1 VGRWAAV
8 ALAALVAASASAQ
21 SGRVAGVV
29 TDAEAGTPV
38 VGAAVRAEVGGSE
51 QARATDAEGRYALD
65 VLAGPVALRVH
76 ALGYARLDTVVTV
89 AVGQTTRLDL
99 ALAPE
104 TLTAAEVVVQAR
116 RTETATRADAP
127 VLLVPQA
134 VSVLPAAVLDAQG
147 ARDAADA
154 LRNVPGVAVRAEG
167 EPGARPVLRGFET
180 DLTGGGVRRNGV
192 EVPYLSDGLQANVA
206 RVEVLRGPASVLY
219 GRLEPGGVVN
229 FVTKEPL
236 SRRRLTVEGAG
247 GSLGSARLAVEAGG
261 PAGGLDTRLDAS
273 AERDVVRG
281 DVAGTTL
288 FAAPAARWR
297 RGALTL
303 DADAEAVASET
314 TFDPGL
320 AALGTG
326 TDAFDGAPTDRFFGE
341 PDAVHRWRSAALFT
355 TARWRRTPALGL
367 RGGLSLGRYVLDRDA
382 LELDGLADDAPPT
395 VARTLQHERLGFTY
409 LKATAFTDLR
419 AATGPVAHEVTLGAE
434 GIRAW
439 AQAEG
444 DARLEA
450 GPDGLDFAALP
461 PVALDAPAP
470 TGIDRSQDAA
480 YLDATV
486 RGLDVGAFVQ
496 ERATVRLG
504 GAAVHAVVAAR
515 LSHVRYGA
523 TIFALADTPDAPAGT
538 SERDGQ
544 VTAVTPSAGLVVEP
558 APGLALY
565 ASTGASFNPIVERV
579 DRNGE
584 PFEPTRGVQV
594 EGGLKVDGRRAAATL
609 AAFWIRKDD
618 ALTAGPG
625 GFFDQTGRQRSR
637 GVEVELRAEPL
648 SGLVALASYALL
660 DAEVVEDDNVAP
672 GTPLPFAPRHAASA
686 WAEWRTG
693 PLALR
698 GGVWAQGARSGSL
711 GGTVDLPAQALVD
724 LGAEVALG
732 GGVALRLDVRN
743 ALDAR
748 GYTAAQTRPG
758 RPDTPLLVAW
768 PTRPREVRLGVTVR
782 R

>member
-1 VGRWAAV
+1 MRRAAV
-8 ALAALVAASASAQ
+8 VLAALLAASVGAQ
-21 SGRVAGVV
+21 TGRLEGVV
-29 TDAEAGTPV
+29 TDAEAGVPV
-38 VGAAVRAEVGGSE
+38 VGAAVRVEVDGAGS
-51 QARATDAEGRYALD
+51 ARATDAAGRVALD
-65 VLAGPVALRVH
+65 VPAGRASVQVR
-76 ALGYARLDTVVTV
+76 ALGYARLDTIVVVV
-89 AVGQTTRLDL
+89 AGQTTWLDL
-99 ALAPE
+99 ALVPE
-104 TLTAAEVVVQAR
+104 ALTAAEVVVQAR

-134 VSVLPAAVLDAQG
+134 VSVLSAAVLDAQG

-180 DLTGGGVRRNGV
+180 DRTGGGVRRNGV
-192 EVPYLSDGLQANVA
+192 EVPYLFDGLQANVA

-229 FVTKEPL
+229 FVTKGPL
-236 SRRRLTVEGAG
+236 GRRQLAVEGTG
-247 GSLGSARLAVEAGG
+247 GSLGSGRIAIEAGG
-261 PAGGLDTRLDAS
+261 PVGGLATRLDAS

-281 DVAGTTL
+281 DVAGTTA
-288 FAAPAARWR
+288 FVAPAVRWQ
-297 RGALTL
+297 RGPLTL
-303 DADAEAVASET
+303 DADAEAVAAET

-320 AALGTG
+320 AALGA
-326 TDAFDGAPTDRFFGE
+326 DADDLDAVPTDRFFGE

-355 TARWRRTPALGL
+355 SASWRRRPSFGL
-367 RGGLSLGRYVLDRDA
+367 RGGLSIGRYVLDRDA
-382 LELDGLADDAPPT
+382 LELDGLAAAAPPS
-395 VARTLQHERLGFTY
+395 VARTLQREGLGFTY
-409 LKATAFTDLR
+409 LKATAFADLR
-419 AATGPVAHEVTLGAE
+419 AETGAVAHEVTLGAE

-439 AQAEG
+439 AQADG
-444 DARLEA
+444 SARLEA
-450 GPDGLDFAALP
+450 GPDGLDFATLP
-461 PVALDAPAP
+461 PVDLLNPTP
-470 TGIDRSQDAA
+470 TGVDRSRDTS

-496 ERATVRLG
+496 DRATLRIGRV
-504 GAAVHAVVAAR
+504 AIHAVAAAR

-625 GFFDQTGRQRSR
+625 GFYDQTGRQRSR
-637 GVEVELRAEPL
+637 GVEVDLRAEPL
-648 SGLVALASYALL
+648 PGLTVLASYARL

-672 GTPLPFAPRHAASA
+672 GTPLPYAPRHAGSA
-686 WAEWRTG
+686 WAEWQTG
-693 PLALR
+693 RLALR
-698 GGVWAQGARSGSL
+698 GGVWTQGTRSGSL
-711 GGTVDLPAQALVD
+711 GGTVDLPAHALVD
-724 LGAEVALG
+724 LGAEIALG
-732 GGVALRLDVRN
+732 HGVGLRLDVRN

-758 RPDTPLLVAW
+758 RPGEPLLVAW
-768 PTRPREVRLGVTVR
+768 PTRPRDIRLGVAIVR
-782 R
+782 